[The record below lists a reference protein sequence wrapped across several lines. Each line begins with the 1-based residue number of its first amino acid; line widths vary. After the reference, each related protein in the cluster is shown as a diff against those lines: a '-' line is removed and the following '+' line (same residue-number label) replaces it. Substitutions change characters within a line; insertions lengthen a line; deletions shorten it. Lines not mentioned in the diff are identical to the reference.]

1 MPARLRTVLFNAG
14 SIVLAGTLLYLAL
27 RGVSFAE
34 IRDVLAGANYVWL
47 LPWAFVTLL
56 SHYIRAL
63 RWKIL
68 LDELPGARGPEARPA
83 TARLAF
89 FSVMI
94 GYMINYIVPRVGEAV
109 RAANV
114 SAQSSLRFSGVFG
127 TVVVGRLLDVL
138 VWGVSLLGMVWLFLS
153 RFAGFQERFLDP
165 ALARLDGVPILPIA
179 FGVLGAGLVAVG
191 LFVAV
196 RIWGSSDEAPPATG
210 LMGRLRAALSTFAEG
225 LTTILRSPKRLQLVL
240 LTVAMWGC
248 YALVAHLPFYLLG
261 MAEPYGIT
269 VIDSWGLM
277 VLGSLGVAL
286 PSPGGVGTYHYV
298 ITQALVF
305 LFAVPQA
312 EAVSYAVITHG
323 FQLILYVAVG
333 ALCLVLQG
341 PSLRALR
348 ATAERH
354 TTDDT
359 PRPALSSPPAR
370 P

>member
-34 IRDVLAGANYVWL
+34 IRDVLAGAAYGWL

-56 SHYIRAL
+56 SHYLRAL

-68 LDELPGARGPEARPA
+68 LDELPGARGPKARPA
-83 TARLAF
+83 TAQLAF

-127 TVVVGRLLDVL
+127 TVVVGRLLDVI
-138 VWGVSLLGMVWLFLS
+138 VWGVSLIGMVWLFLG
-153 RFAGFQERFLDP
+153 RFEGFQERFLDP
-165 ALARLDGVPILPIA
+165 ALARLEGLPLLPLA
-179 FGVLGAGLVAVG
+179 FGVLGVGLVAVV
-191 LFVAV
+191 LFVGLHVWRRTDDA
-196 RIWGSSDEAPPATG
+196 APPTG
-210 LMGRLRAALSTFAEG
+210 LLGRLRAALTTFADG
-225 LTTILRSPKRLQLVL
+225 LTTILRSRKRLQLVL

-248 YALVAHLPFYLLG
+248 YALVAHVPFYLLG

-269 VIDSWGLM
+269 IIDSWGLM

-323 FQLILYVAVG
+323 FQLLLYVAVG

-354 TTDDT
+354 TTDDAAL
-359 PRPALSSPPAR
+359 PAPPAQ